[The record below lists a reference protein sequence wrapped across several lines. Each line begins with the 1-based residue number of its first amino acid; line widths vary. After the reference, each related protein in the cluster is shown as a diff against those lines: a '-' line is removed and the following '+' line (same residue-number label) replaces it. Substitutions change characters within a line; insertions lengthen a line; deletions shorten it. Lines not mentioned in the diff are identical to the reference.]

1 MIDLTDKDLGVVKL
15 AAAQR
20 YAELGIRP
28 QTATYLFDR
37 YHQKRAE
44 PLPLPAVSPKVMKL
58 AHAMAAQ
65 ARAAR
70 ATK

>member
-1 MIDLTDKDLGVVKL
+1 MSDMTKADLDTVKL
-15 AAAQR
+15 AAAER
-20 YAELGIRP
+20 YVALGINP
-28 QTATYLFDR
+28 KTANYLFDR
-37 YHQKRAE
+37 YHEKRSE
-44 PLPLPAVSPKVMKL
+44 PLPLPAVSPKAMKL